1 MKCLRS
7 FNFVS
12 QKNLNLSTSDI
23 DTWINGTQNY
33 WAVKKSGSSVF
44 FFEGF
49 KNVDIYSITAVGD
62 VISFGTG
69 FSAIV
74 ENWGFILQINGKVP
88 LISGGVTT
96 SPNDFGIIP
105 PATTPFITLSKF
117 NPKMEYLDPVRSVSS
132 IKMEIIVASGIGAE
146 SLTTI
151 NLDWN
156 LSFKVEYL
164 YEGEDQEFAFL

>member
-7 FNFVS
+7 FNFVA
-12 QKNLNLSTSDI
+12 QLNANFAGADI
-23 DTWINGTQNY
+23 DTWTIGSQHF
-33 WAVKKSGSSVF
+33 WSVKKSGTSTF

-49 KNVDIYSITAVGD
+49 KSVDVYSITAIGD
-62 VISFGTG
+62 VLSFGTG

-74 ENWGFILQINGKVP
+74 QDWNFILQINGKVP
-88 LISGGVTT
+88 LISGGVNTF
-96 SPNDFGIIP
+96 PNDFGIQP
-105 PATTPFITLSKF
+105 PDQTPFVTLNKF
-117 NPKMEYLDPVRSVSS
+117 YPKLEYSTPVRSVSS
-132 IKMEIIVASGIGAE
+132 VQIGIFEASGIGNE

-151 NLDWN
+151 NLDYN